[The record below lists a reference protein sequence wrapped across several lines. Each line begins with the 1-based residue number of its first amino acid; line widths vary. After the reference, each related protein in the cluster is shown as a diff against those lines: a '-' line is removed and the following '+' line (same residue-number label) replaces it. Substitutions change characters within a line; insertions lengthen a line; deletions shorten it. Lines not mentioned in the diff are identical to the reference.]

1 MRKYNENFVIGRAL
15 ALGSGVYDAR
25 NKDFNLQVNYQETNA
40 PSVPKLWKNYVFH
53 LRRLVIKGD
62 SILVEI

>member
-25 NKDFNLQVNYQETNA
+25 NKDFVLQVNYQEANA
-40 PSVPKLWKNYVFH
+40 PSKAKLWKNYVFH

-62 SILVEI
+62 SIMVEI

>member
-25 NKDFNLQVNYQETNA
+25 NKDFNLQVNYQESTA

-62 SILVEI
+62 SIMVEV